1 MDILKTPHQKLLEEA
16 GAIPASPGMVNT
28 PQQMLMQQSGIMP
41 QFAGGGA
48 VQMSPEDMLAELIY
62 SGRTPEHFASGGST
76 LKNIG
81 IQSGLTLPFVAED
94 AQLVA
99 QSLKE
104 NKYPEAA
111 ARTAGV
117 AYSAFAPFNPL
128 TALLSGLTYAPET
141 GDATLDAYLAKK
153 QEMAAAQEAEK
164 NKKPARQPERRNV
177 IPFTETRFY
186 KN

>member
-1 MDILKTPHQKLLEEA
+1 MVHTPK
-16 GAIPASPGMVNT
+16 
-28 PQQMLMQQSGIMP
+28 QMLMQESGIMP
-41 QFAGGGA
+41 RFADGGS
-48 VQMSPEDMLAELIY
+48 VQMSPQDMLAELIY
-62 SGRTPEHFASGGST
+62 GGRTPEHFSSGGST

-81 IQSGLTLPFVAED
+81 IQSGLTLPFLAED
-94 AQLVA
+94 AELVA

-153 QEMAAAQEAEK
+153 QEMAAAQEAAK